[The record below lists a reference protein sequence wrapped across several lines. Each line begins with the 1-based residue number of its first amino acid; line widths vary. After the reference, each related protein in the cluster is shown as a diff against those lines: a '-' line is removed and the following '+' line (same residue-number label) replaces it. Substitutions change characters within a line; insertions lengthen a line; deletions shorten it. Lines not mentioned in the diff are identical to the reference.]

1 MIVHTEKERMNKT
14 NQKSNQNIREP
25 DGSAS
30 HVQTN
35 VPDRRKEKNA
45 FEAEP
50 ETDRAAGV
58 TREQIR
64 EESGLQTAGEMANH
78 RELHALNLT
87 APRTTDQTGSK
98 PKDRIKPKTR
108 EGSPTIKP
116 CANIEVLETAKD
128 KSPSE
133 IIPVADNA
141 KQQITLP
148 AVPLYLIAPVLSR
161 EIHTH
166 KGVISEVFIR
176 RAGQHR
182 YKITLVTSPDT
193 NPGPEEGAAD
203 AQ

>member
-1 MIVHTEKERMNKT
+1 MQPT
-14 NQKSNQNIREP
+14 QP
-25 DGSAS
+25 
-30 HVQTN
+30 
-35 VPDRRKEKNA
+35 
-45 FEAEP
+45 
-50 ETDRAAGV
+50 
-58 TREQIR
+58 
-64 EESGLQTAGEMANH
+64 
-78 RELHALNLT
+78 
-87 APRTTDQTGSK
+87 
-98 PKDRIKPKTR
+98 IK
-108 EGSPTIKP
+108 GSPTIKP